1 MPARAVTR
9 ESLGAWLIKG
19 SGASPSTGD
28 LVRSGF
34 TTVTTRC
41 VRASYR
47 TDLLE
52 AGQPVLFWI
61 SGDQAEH
68 PAGIYAQGWI
78 TGPAGPYHPAVPD
91 VPPADVARRPAAL
104 VVPLRLEPV
113 HPPVLRSE
121 LRSHPDLATIEVLRM
136 PAGSNPSFLT
146 RRQLDAVREQW
157 PEVTV
162 G

>member
-1 MPARAVTR
+1 MAARAVTR

-19 SGASPSTGD
+19 SGTSPSTAA
-28 LVRSGF
+28 LLSSGF

-61 SGDQAEH
+61 SGDEPGR
-68 PAGIYAQGWI
+68 PAGIYAQGRI
-78 TGPAGPYHPAVPD
+78 SGPAVPD
-91 VPPADVARRPAAL
+91 PAAPPDTGTVRRPAPL
-104 VVPLRLEPV
+104 VVPLRLEPLD
-113 HPPVLRSE
+113 PPVLRSE
-121 LRSHPDLATIEVLRM
+121 LLSHPDLAMLEVLRM

-146 RRQLDAVREQW
+146 RAQLDAVREQW